1 MGGQIGLVLEA
12 DVDSGKVVGD
22 RGVVEAFQEGA
33 DFPVLVAGGDRPVGG
48 AGAGG
53 GVEAGQQG
61 AALVQFL
68 LVVVAGELGA
78 EAEVDA
84 DDGQLPPQP
93 LAGGGKVSVAAE
105 QGPPGDAGPAAAVV
119 SCAPSAGCAPPGWRE
134 GCRVARRAA
143 AGPAAARAAATVRV
157 AALKR
162 RIVRV
167 SMSCLLPLPRRLGD
181 QQRDPSRPGRTG
193 LRLAGQPRGRSLES
207 HGPGRGHA
215 AEQQWSPRSPRW
227 QAGRPGGADPPPPA
241 NPPVRGTV
249 GDQAAGWHA
258 YGRHV
263 GENRKLLVPA
273 GLNRLVMS
281 RPPRD
286 PEGSAARITD
296 P

>member
-84 DDGQLPPQP
+84 DDGQLPPQR

-105 QGPPGDAGPAAAVV
+105 QGPPSDAGPAAAVV
-119 SCAPSAGCAPPGWRE
+119 TVRHRLAVRRRLAARVAGC
-134 GCRVARRAA
+134 RRAA
-143 AGPAAARAAATVRV
+143 AGLAAARAAATVRV

-181 QQRDPSRPGRTG
+181 QQRDPSCPGRTG
-193 LRLAGQPRGRSLES
+193 SAWQACRAAGPCSCTARC
-207 HGPGRGHA
+207 RGHA
-215 AEQQWSPRSPRW
+215 AEEQWSPQSPRW

-249 GDQAAGWHA
+249 GDQQQDGTH
-258 YGRHV
+258 
-263 GENRKLLVPA
+263 PA
-273 GLNRLVMS
+273 V
-281 RPPRD
+281 
-286 PEGSAARITD
+286 T
-296 P
+296 